1 MIVITHDLD
10 RLSDRLLTM
19 HSDIKEVIV
28 RTYTDHHL
36 QIFEELVS
44 KFGENLRYTKIKLNV
59 YSDNFSI
66 EIDDVNEYA
75 LSDRSG
81 ADAQTVA
88 DYAAELFSNKII
100 ELLKETPLFR
110 EGL

>member
-1 MIVITHDLD
+1 MIIITHDLD
-10 RLSDRLLTM
+10 RLSDQLLTM

-36 QIFEELVS
+36 QIFEDLVS
-44 KFGENLRYTKIKLNV
+44 KFGENLRYTKIKLNID
-59 YSDNFSI
+59 SDNFSI

-75 LSDRSG
+75 LRDRSG
-81 ADAQTVA
+81 ADAQMVA
-88 DYAAELFSNKII
+88 DYAADLFNNKII

-110 EGL
+110 EGS